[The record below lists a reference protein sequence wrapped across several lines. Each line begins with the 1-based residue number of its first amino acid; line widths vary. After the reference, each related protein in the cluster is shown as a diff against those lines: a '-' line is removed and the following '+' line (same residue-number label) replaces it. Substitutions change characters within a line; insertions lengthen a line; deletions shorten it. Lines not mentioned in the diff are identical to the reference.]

1 MAYRE
6 HTSRFNGDGN
16 GSLSAVTIKIIN
28 DIKSGQLLAPSW
40 FNNNIQWVE
49 SGAISENDFLT
60 AYHNLIDQNIIH
72 SPITEFIPTI
82 TPTVTEIKKTW
93 WVTKP
98 SGDIVQV
105 SMTDSSKAKAESI
118 GWIFTTTKP
127 FIPEPII
134 TQPEIIETVEKLDP
148 ALRNF
153 PKEYLSLVP
162 SGFTG
167 STRIKSVIIDYNA
180 DYGII
185 IDSIDKGKIIVPSWF
200 KQFHVSWIKSGHITS
215 PEFLAAYSKLVDLNL
230 VEQLKEKW
238 WVVKPSGQIEEVTVT
253 QEFVNR
259 MTEQGWKFSKFKP
272 VIEEPENQNISVVFY
287 VGTGGDLKTHFG
299 INSIIV
305 TPDEAEKLGG
315 WLHQNY
321 NTKIL
326 LVMNRLTNDIRT
338 HTLQQVQDLVIQKLK
353 DDEPTSGDITK
364 EDIKKPPTMGFLG
377 AGFAGAIG
385 LLILGGFLGDFKK

>member
-377 AGFAGAIG
+377 AGFAGVIG